1 MVHTQHGNLLA
12 KPVFKQQSCRTH
24 TAETHGILPLH
35 RQKIKTPV
43 FWAKLCPPS
52 VAGPATHESP
62 AKSRSLAGSESDQIG
77 LGMPDIQWH
86 GDSPLG

>member
-43 FWAKLCPPS
+43 FWTKLCP
-52 VAGPATHESP
+52 HR
-62 AKSRSLAGSESDQIG
+62 SRGQQRMKVPPRAEA
-77 LGMPDIQWH
+77 
-86 GDSPLG
+86 

>member
-1 MVHTQHGNLLA
+1 MPHPYGRDTWHPPSAQA
-12 KPVFKQQSCRTH
+12 KNKDARV
-24 TAETHGILPLH
+24 LD
-35 RQKIKTPV
+35 KTV
-43 FWAKLCPPS
+43 PPS